1 MYLKGDGTNMS
12 SVAGEVRIVDFP
24 ETKVAVF
31 RHRGDPERIGESVL
45 RFVEWRRA
53 HRLPPDRSATY
64 NILYNDPE
72 TVAPEDF
79 RMDLCAAI
87 GAEHDGSACG
97 ILYKTIPAGRCA
109 VLRLIGSNE
118 HLGESIRVLLLHW
131 FPSSGEKRRN
141 YPLFLQRVR
150 FLPEVQ
156 ECESVTDI
164 FLPLA

>member
-31 RHRGDPERIGESVL
+31 RHRGDPELIGESVL

-79 RMDLCAAI
+79 RMDL
-87 GAEHDGSACG
+87 
-97 ILYKTIPAGRCA
+97 
-109 VLRLIGSNE
+109 
-118 HLGESIRVLLLHW
+118 
-131 FPSSGEKRRN
+131 
-141 YPLFLQRVR
+141 
-150 FLPEVQ
+150 
-156 ECESVTDI
+156 
-164 FLPLA
+164 

>member
-1 MYLKGDGTNMS
+1 M
-12 SVAGEVRIVDFP
+12 VREAWAVRIVEFP

-31 RHRGDPERIGESVL
+31 RHRGDPGLIGESVL

-53 HRLPPDRSATY
+53 LRLSPDRSATF
-64 NILYNDPE
+64 NILYDDPE
-72 TVAPEDF
+72 TVAPEAF
-79 RMDLCAAI
+79 RLDLCAAVDDEYDSS
-87 GAEHDGSACG
+87 GCG

-109 VLRLIGSNE
+109 VLRLVGSDE
-118 HLGESIRVLLLHW
+118 PLGECIRFLTFKW

-150 FLPEVQ
+150 FYPEVS
-156 ECESVTDI
+156 ESESVTDI